1 MKNLLIAAT
10 LAGVAYLVWVQYQKQ
25 KQESDK
31 SKDDKKNKSS
41 IAVQGA
47 VVQAKMRPVYGGKRR
62 SMYSGLRADF
72 KATES
77 ATFSPAKAVI
87 S

>member
-25 KQESDK
+25 KNESGK
-31 SKDDKKNKSS
+31 ESGSKKNK
-41 IAVQGA
+41 IPKAVEGA
-47 VVQAKMRPVYGGKRR
+47 IIEAKMKPVYRGGKR

-72 KATES
+72 RATES